1 MLFPCLQHK
10 CRLDQSRPIAELFT
24 SFKSCK
30 TDTDACSPQTRQ
42 CTLSSSEIRRQLSF
56 RSKEVCLCVPS
67 FFKLFNCRQEKSMAK
82 SQSATKCVRCVPF
95 IINVTTLHATATVKT
110 SKWLPWRYVTQD
122 AAKNIPL
129 LSYHD
134 KYFIIWR
141 LTMMV
146 SNAIS
151 QQVSS
156 CEHYGYLMDCLM
168 VTFNVPFVNA

>member
-1 MLFPCLQHK
+1 MCPK
-10 CRLDQSRPIAELFT
+10 
-24 SFKSCK
+24 
-30 TDTDACSPQTRQ
+30 
-42 CTLSSSEIRRQLSF
+42 
-56 RSKEVCLCVPS
+56 
-67 FFKLFNCRQEKSMAK
+67 FFKPFHCKGEKSMAK

-95 IINVTTLHATATVKT
+95 IINVTTLRVTATVKT
-110 SKWLPWRYVTQD
+110 SKWLPWRCVTQD

-168 VTFNVPFVNA
+168 VTLNVPFVKAQCSLPPRLNGFIVPWWNVRRQLLIWLGKSIALSSWVHFTSRCGFWTHSSEGNRS